1 MEALPETRTV
11 TLELMGQKFNLVS
24 DEDESRVRE
33 VVEFLNQRLESVRRG
48 TKRVQNDQIA
58 LLTALNIA
66 SELFEERAR
75 GDALRDR
82 VRERSVRLL
91 ATIDQVS
98 KDLDERLEER
108 KNAREADSGADT
120 HDRALPGL

>member
-1 MEALPETRTV
+1 M
-11 TLELMGQKFNLVS
+11 TLELMGQSFTVVS
-24 DEDESRVRE
+24 DEDEARVHE
-33 VVEFLNQRLESVRRG
+33 VVGFLNQRLETVRSG

-66 SELFEERAR
+66 SELFDERAKT
-75 GDALRDR
+75 DTLRDR

-98 KDLDERLEER
+98 RDLDERLGER
-108 KNAREADSGADT
+108 ASARIPEAAADIT
-120 HDRALPGL
+120 NRTLPGS